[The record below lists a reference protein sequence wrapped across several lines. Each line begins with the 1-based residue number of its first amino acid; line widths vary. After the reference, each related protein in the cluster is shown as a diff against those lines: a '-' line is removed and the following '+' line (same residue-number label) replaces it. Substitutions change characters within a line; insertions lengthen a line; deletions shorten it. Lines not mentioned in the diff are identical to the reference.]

1 MLCRMTDAR
10 LPNPTPEELDA
21 EQRALYDEIAGG
33 PRSTGPRLFELLDR
47 EGRLNG
53 PFGIMLHSPAVGGA
67 LQAVGAA
74 VRYRSVLSDRVRE
87 LAVLSVAAHWN
98 SDFELYAHVPLA
110 RHAGLTAVV
119 VDGLVAGAEVPLEDP
134 AERAVLEVVRALL
147 QASDLTDEQYAAGRD
162 AIGEQ
167 GMVELTTLVGY
178 YATLALQLRVF
189 RVGAPTA

>member
-1 MLCRMTDAR
+1 
-10 LPNPTPEELDA
+10 
-21 EQRALYDEIAGG
+21 
-33 PRSTGPRLFELLDR
+33 
-47 EGRLNG
+47 
-53 PFGIMLHSPAVGGA
+53 
-67 LQAVGAA
+67 
-74 VRYRSVLSDRVRE
+74 
-87 LAVLSVAAHWN
+87 
-98 SDFELYAHVPLA
+98 
-110 RHAGLTAVV
+110 
-119 VDGLVAGAEVPLEDP
+119 VPLEDP